1 MSISSNP
8 AVTADLMQRNQGT
21 AQLASG
27 NSAPRAT
34 SNPLVAAAV
43 AEVQKTDTADNAK
56 PDAEQTQKS
65 LHEINQALSGLSV
78 SVQFQIDPDLND
90 VIVKVIDK
98 DTGDVIRQ
106 MPSEEVVR
114 MAKAMDNLKGLL
126 FAKSV

>member
-8 AVTADLMQRNQGT
+8 AVTADLMLRNQGI
-21 AQLASG
+21 AQPVSG
-27 NSAPRAT
+27 NSAQRAD
-34 SNPLVAAAV
+34 SNSPVAAM
-43 AEVQKTDTADNAK
+43 AEAQKTDTVDNAK
-56 PDAEQTQKS
+56 LDTEQTRKS

-98 DTGDVIRQ
+98 DSGEVIRQ

-114 MAKAMDNLKGLL
+114 IAKAMDSLKGLL
-126 FAKSV
+126 FAQFA